1 MTCPP
6 HSPTC
11 ACRLPEPAGMMIGV
25 RIVLLLGIVVVLV
38 PLLAYFITRNPRFYR
53 FAIKSAKVIAALL
66 AAIAL
71 IYLAERLILAL

>member
-1 MTCPP
+1 
-6 HSPTC
+6 
-11 ACRLPEPAGMMIGV
+11 MMIGV

-53 FAIKSAKVIAALL
+53 FALTSAKVIVALL
-66 AAIAL
+66 AAIGL